1 MASTLITEMKNIGIE
16 CDIAPNQIRSGFG
29 VPICTILL
37 LLVDKALQKKIFLL
51 KNQILMK
58 KKLKVQIML
67 QKLKMKLLI

>member
-37 LLVDKALQKKIFLL
+37 LLVDKALQKKKFFF
-51 KNQILMK
+51 
-58 KKLKVQIML
+58 
-67 QKLKMKLLI
+67 